1 MSITFSNKIIKY
13 KYYFWITKD
22 LKNQLET
29 CLSEGKTLLISYCD
43 VNKLSEDEK
52 IIDVLRSSNKFFN
65 KTSNKNFKNK
75 VHKKVDFLI
84 NVLLFINILSS
95 LNSLRVFL

>member
-1 MSITFSNKIIKY
+1 M
-13 KYYFWITKD
+13 
-22 LKNQLET
+22 KNQLET

-84 NVLLFINILSS
+84 NVLLFYKFFKFFKQFESFFIALMQIFMLI
-95 LNSLRVFL
+95 